1 MPHAEIL
8 VSVCVALF
16 IGGAAKG
23 IVGFGIQVVAL
34 ALLTIRIDLLT
45 AMGVL
50 LAPAIATNLWQAFA
64 GGSGSLLLRRL
75 WPFLLAVT
83 IAIFVGALALTRVAL
98 PWLGAVLGLVLVVYA
113 AFGLGGLRLRVPPG
127 AERWLGPLFGAANG
141 LITGMTGAT
150 VVPGTLYLQSL
161 DLGRERLVQA
171 MGMLYLL
178 SAAVLALAMR
188 LNGLLGIELGLL
200 SCAAVVPAMFGLY
213 FGQRIRRALSETL
226 FRRVFYV
233 ALLLLGAHLLAR
245 LVYA

>member
-1 MPHAEIL
+1 MPSAEVL
-8 VSVCVALF
+8 ASVFVALF

-34 ALLTIRIDLLT
+34 AWLTIGIDLLT

-64 GGSGSLLLRRL
+64 GGSGRRLLRRL

-83 IAIFVGALALTRVAL
+83 IGVFVGALALTRVAL
-98 PWLGAVLGLVLVVYA
+98 PYLGAVLGLVLVVYA
-113 AFGLGGLRLRVPPG
+113 SLGLGGLRLRLPSA
-127 AERWLGPLFGAANG
+127 AEPWLGPAFGAANG
-141 LITGMTGAT
+141 LLTGMTGAT

-161 DLGRERLVQA
+161 DLGRDRLVQA

-188 LNGLLGIELGLL
+188 LNGLLGLELGLL
-200 SCAAVVPAMFGLY
+200 SCAAVLPAMLGLY
-213 FGQRIRRALSETL
+213 AGQRIRRALSEAV
-226 FRRVFYV
+226 FRKVFYV
-233 ALLLLGAHLLAR
+233 ALLALGLHLLAR
-245 LVYA
+245 LVYT